1 MAYAGIIG
9 NTSHLAC
16 RLGAFLHVPALA
28 SEDPVQPIQR
38 LYIDHRNWL
47 QGWLRQRVGN
57 SSDAADLV
65 QETFLS
71 VLNGGALPDIRTPR
85 PFLVTVASRLVLRRR
100 QRRRLEETYLVRMAA
115 RPSEV
120 APSAEAHLLALETLQ
135 QLDGALEGLP
145 ANARQAFLLAH
156 LEHLSYSDI
165 AQRLKVS
172 TSSVK
177 QYLSKANRC
186 CFFLMSP

>member
-1 MAYAGIIG
+1 MP
-9 NTSHLAC
+9 
-16 RLGAFLHVPALA
+16 AFAT
-28 SEDPVQPIQR
+28 EDPIQPIQR
-38 LYIDHRNWL
+38 LYTDHRSWL
-47 QGWLRQRVGN
+47 QGWLRHRVGN

-65 QETFLS
+65 QDTFLS
-71 VLNGGALPDIRTPR
+71 VMKGGALPDIRAPR
-85 PFLVTVASRLVLRRR
+85 SFLVTVATRLVLRRR
-100 QRRRLEETYLVRMAA
+100 QRRRLEETYLARMAA
-115 RPSEV
+115 IPGEV

-145 ANARQAFLLAH
+145 ANARRAFLLAH

-165 AQRLKVS
+165 ALRLKVS

-177 QYLSKANRC
+177 QYLSRANRC